1 MTEEE
6 RSELG
11 KMGKRHIEKN
21 YNFNNF
27 CDNWVNVIDEVIEK
41 HGSWENRKLYK
52 PYTFMELT

>member
-11 KMGKRHIEKN
+11 QMGKNHIEKN

-27 CDNWVNVIDEVIEK
+27 CDNWVNVIDEVVEK
-41 HGSWENRKLYK
+41 HGSWESRKLYK
-52 PYTFMELT
+52 PYTFMELI